1 MIDNETDEII
11 EIFIL
16 TRLFIYI
23 KSPDW
28 IKKKK
33 TILNPKNNYDQC
45 FEYAIKLH

>member
-33 TILNPKNNYDQC
+33 TILNHKNNYDQC